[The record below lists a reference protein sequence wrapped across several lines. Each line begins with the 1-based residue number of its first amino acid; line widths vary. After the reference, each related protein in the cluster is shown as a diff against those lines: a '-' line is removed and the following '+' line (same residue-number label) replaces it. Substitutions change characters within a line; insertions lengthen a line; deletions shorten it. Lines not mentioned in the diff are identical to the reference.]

1 MIHADVFKTRNLI
14 DKSKDPR
21 VVVQRHL
28 ALIEQAAAGR
38 PRWFATFNYDFLRSG
53 QYDARS
59 ARCQVGALVGQSF
72 EVIVAN
78 IDRKTILDMSHEF
91 SKLRSSKTQLFLS
104 GLLEEDEDDIVEML
118 SSLGWTQH
126 AIRARE
132 GWIALQFCVTSS
144 A

>member
-1 MIHADVFKTRNLI
+1 MGALSAVGIDNDPVAIDCAKDYAVLNGFGQELDVRC
-14 DKSKDPR
+14 
-21 VVVQRHL
+21 
-28 ALIEQAAAGR
+28 
-38 PRWFATFNYDFLRSG
+38 
-53 QYDARS
+53 
-59 ARCQVGALVGQSF
+59 CQVGALVGQSF

-91 SKLRSSKTQLFLS
+91 SKLRSSKTLLFLS
-104 GLLEEDEDDIVEML
+104 GLLEEDDIVEML